1 MGFVASDVFSCST
14 QTSILSNTI
23 GRIHQYPLKGVFFLK
38 KVTKFGYC
46 ELGFKPLLAVSNV
59 AVHQTG
65 SAENQANDKP
75 RYKWVK
81 VGSDIN
87 EEQKK
92 AILKLPPKMINRCKA
107 LMQQIICYSP
117 EKGSVSLLLE
127 AWVKSMKPE
136 RADWLAVL
144 KEMDR
149 LNHPMY
155 LEVMSLSFSTT

>member
-1 MGFVASDVFSCST
+1 MGFVASGVLCCST
-14 QTSILSNTI
+14 QTSIRSNTI
-23 GRIHQYPLKGVFFLK
+23 GRINQYPSKGVFFLQ
-38 KVTKFGYC
+38 KVTSFENR

-59 AVHQTG
+59 AVNQKS
-65 SAENQANDKP
+65 SAENQVNDKP
-75 RYKWVK
+75 RYRWVK
-81 VGSDIN
+81 IGSDVT
-87 EEQKK
+87 EEQQR

-127 AWVKSMKPE
+127 AWVKSMKPD

-144 KEMDR
+144 KELDR

-155 LEVMSLSFSTT
+155 LEVMSLSSSTT